1 MSKRENHDS
10 SDFYARF
17 AAPEVDTTERPAGP
31 EADRALDRIVHIGE
45 GPLAANVMFGRIL
58 FAHVSDGVIGAE
70 GRPDAAKL
78 DLIGRLGGDAYVRTR
93 DIFSMER
100 P

>member
-1 MSKRENHDS
+1 M
-10 SDFYARF
+10 
-17 AAPEVDTTERPAGP
+17 G
-31 EADRALDRIVHIGE
+31 L
-45 GPLAANVMFGRIL
+45 
-58 FAHVSDGVIGAE
+58 AHVSADVMGAD

>member
-1 MSKRENHDS
+1 MLHLN
-10 SDFYARF
+10 
-17 AAPEVDTTERPAGP
+17 
-31 EADRALDRIVHIGE
+31 ALDRIVHIGA

-58 FAHVSDGVIGAE
+58 FAHVSADVMGAD

>member
-1 MSKRENHDS
+1 
-10 SDFYARF
+10 
-17 AAPEVDTTERPAGP
+17 
-31 EADRALDRIVHIGE
+31 
-45 GPLAANVMFGRIL
+45 MFGRIL
-58 FAHVSDGVIGAE
+58 FAHVSADVMGAD